1 MSSIVRFV
9 SVTFPVLATV
19 IVYSIRS
26 PPPIKLSELL
36 SVVTAVFIT
45 SIDGLGVIISSVTS
59 SPVSPVPVSPSSEIS
74 VTTVPSGLVPLNVTV
89 LSIPPASMASWS
101 SVNNAM

>member
-1 MSSIVRFV
+1 M

-19 IVYSIRS
+19 IVYAIRS

-45 SIDGLGVIISSVTS
+45 SIDEAIRIRTGETGDEAI
-59 SPVSPVPVSPSSEIS
+59 
-74 VTTVPSGLVPLNVTV
+74 
-89 LSIPPASMASWS
+89 
-101 SVNNAM
+101 